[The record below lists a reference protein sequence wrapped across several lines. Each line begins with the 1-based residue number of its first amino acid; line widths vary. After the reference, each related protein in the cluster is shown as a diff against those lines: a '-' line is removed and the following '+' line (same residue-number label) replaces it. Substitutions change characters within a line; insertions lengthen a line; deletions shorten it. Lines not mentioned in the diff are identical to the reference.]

1 MGSDENRV
9 MDSQAGGKK
18 VLWFGSSFSYGRFE
32 VGAYTLSNV
41 QVLETVLE
49 RIFKYSSQDSSRLDV
64 AAKFIFQ
71 SSRFKTEDLSR
82 NWKLT

>member
-1 MGSDENRV
+1 AAVVPKSVAGSRFLE
-9 MDSQAGGKK
+9 
-18 VLWFGSSFSYGRFE
+18 GSSMLLTFD
-32 VGAYTLSNV
+32 V
-41 QVLETVLE
+41 QV
-49 RIFKYSSQDSSRLDV
+49 FKYSSQDSSRLDV